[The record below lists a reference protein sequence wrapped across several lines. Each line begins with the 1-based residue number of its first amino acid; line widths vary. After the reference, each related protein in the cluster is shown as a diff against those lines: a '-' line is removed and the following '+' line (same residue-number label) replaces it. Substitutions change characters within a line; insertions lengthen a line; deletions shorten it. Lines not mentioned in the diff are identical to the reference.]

1 MTDQNSNVV
10 MFTTTTTNTNN
21 SSTVT
26 KTYQW
31 DQPNASWVLITVTE

>member
-31 DQPNASWVLITVTE
+31 DQPNTSWVLTKTE